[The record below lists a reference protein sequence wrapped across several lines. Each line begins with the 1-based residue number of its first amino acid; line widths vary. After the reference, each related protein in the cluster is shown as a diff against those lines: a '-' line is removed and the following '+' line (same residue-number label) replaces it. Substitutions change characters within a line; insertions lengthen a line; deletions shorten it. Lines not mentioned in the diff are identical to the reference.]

1 MGACRYSRLCCLS
14 FFFFPVSVACSQ
26 LFIAATHTKRKGG
39 GCVDFLFFFFIL
51 SLFRA
56 REVLSFLLFL
66 CTFAALKKV
75 ALKEVFLQ

>member
-26 LFIAATHTKRKGG
+26 LFIAATRTKRKG
-39 GCVDFLFFFFIL
+39 VAALIFFFFFIL